1 MATDQNTGAVND
13 VVLLNSFLI
22 KGKRCRVYLHRGV
35 LVWETERRPYK
46 RNSLLLSDVLAV
58 HPVHLNVTDSARPC
72 CGEHEGKEGLSSAM
86 HQAFTIHY
94 CDVRTKN
101 RLRHRMVTLKHSDH
115 RQVSSWIKTLKSY
128 LKSQAARP
136 KKLIIFVNPFG
147 GKKQGLQI
155 FKKQMEPL
163 LQIAEVTCTM
173 VLTEA
178 PNHAFN
184 MLVSIPNLAG
194 TYDGVACIGGDG
206 TFSEVVNGLVTRAC
220 MDSGLEQGDVAEEVP
235 KPKISIGLVPG
246 GSTDT
251 VAFCM
256 HGTNDVQTAIL
267 HIILGDKRGMDLCGL
282 RTNEKHLRFVASVI
296 SYGYLGDVMKDS
308 ENYRWMGPKR
318 YEYSGFKKF
327 FANRGYE
334 GELKMKLKLSPNRQ
348 SDPSMGSK
356 CQINCPECSLLN
368 ENIDGPETNG
378 DLWKTVKGK
387 FFMVSGANLSCMCP
401 RSPNG
406 IAPFCHSGNGCAD
419 IVLVKHT
426 NFFNNLRLLLR
437 LTSSRKILYDLPF
450 VEVHRAQEF
459 RFTAAK
465 EKKPSCWNCDGE
477 LVFSPDLQV
486 KVHRQLVSLFTK
498 GAESS
503 RRSTNAPASNCWC

>member
-1 MATDQNTGAVND
+1 
-13 VVLLNSFLI
+13 
-22 KGKRCRVYLHRGV
+22 
-35 LVWETERRPYK
+35 
-46 RNSLLLSDVLAV
+46 
-58 HPVHLNVTDSARPC
+58 
-72 CGEHEGKEGLSSAM
+72 M

-94 CDVRTKN
+94 CDVSTKN

-136 KKLIIFVNPFG
+136 KKLIVFVNPFG

-206 TFSEVVNGLVTRAC
+206 TFSE
-220 MDSGLEQGDVAEEVP
+220 GDVAAEVP
-235 KPKISIGLVPG
+235 KPKLSIGLVPG

-348 SDPSMGSK
+348 SDPSKGSK

-368 ENIDGPETNG
+368 DNIDGAETNG

-387 FFMVSGANLSCMCP
+387 FFMVSGANLSCLCP

-406 IAPFCHSGNGCAD
+406 IAPFCHSGNDLPAQGRYCMTCH
-419 IVLVKHT
+419 LWRYTEHR
-426 NFFNNLRLLLR
+426 NSGLLLPKIR
-437 LTSSRKILYDLPF
+437 NPAAGTVMENLCSVQTCKSKFIGNLLACLPRARKAQGGQLMLQPAIVGVKNRGGQTNKLTPHWTLDSYKQSSCRRYVCGLD
-450 VEVHRAQEF
+450 
-459 RFTAAK
+459 
-465 EKKPSCWNCDGE
+465 
-477 LVFSPDLQV
+477 
-486 KVHRQLVSLFTK
+486 KVGTDEH
-498 GAESS
+498 
-503 RRSTNAPASNCWC
+503 